1 MESNW
6 SGEKMGSNWLL
17 TSWYHRVKESYIALW
32 FSRVFQ
38 TGRMSSTSGNNSA
51 TSTTSYSGASTLTG
65 GVGGALSLMGCVREA
80 SPPPQNHRT
89 LDLGDLAMQRHADLL
104 PKGMCCQKINN
115 NYIF

>member
-1 MESNW
+1 MESNLNW
-6 SGEKMGSNWLL
+6 GGQKTEKSWLIAG
-17 TSWYHRVKESYIALW
+17 WYERVKESYIALW

-38 TGRMSSTSGNNSA
+38 TGRMSSASGNNSLA
-51 TSTTSYSGASTLTG
+51 SATSYSGASTLTG

-104 PKGMCCQKINN
+104 PKGMFK
-115 NYIF
+115 